1 MQYLGGMAL
10 HITDDEIT
18 SDVTDVFAVKRHPDH
33 GPGWAVSSF
42 PRERVFD
49 RNQAI
54 TAVTLAEVYAKNPP
68 KDDQVWAHV
77 ANWEKELE
85 A

>member
-1 MQYLGGMAL
+1 MTLR
-10 HITDDEIT
+10 ITDDEIT
-18 SDVTDVFAVKRHPDH
+18 SDVTNASARRHPD
-33 GPGWAVSSF
+33 GWVVSHLG
-42 PRERVFD
+42 RAHQRFD

-54 TAVTLAEVYAKNPP
+54 TAMTLAEVYAKNPP